1 MKMSVTQ
8 LKSKSGHVEGAGKEG
23 DNLCRCV
30 MDFSSSHLQVLRPK
44 NPSGPRPT
52 WVAGLPAESMKGPS
66 AGKVFLLFTVSP
78 GLLHQDVPGG
88 SPSNHSRSLK
98 TQRTKSGA
106 GRSAWLWD
114 CSDIR
119 YYPSEGLTK
128 GGGMF
133 GISLAFL
140 WLAH

>member
-1 MKMSVTQ
+1 MSVTQ
-8 LKSKSGHVEGAGKEG
+8 LKSRSGCVEGAGKEG
-23 DNLCRCV
+23 DNLSRCV
-30 MDFSSSHLQVLRPK
+30 VDFPSSHLQVLSPE

-52 WVAGLPAESMKGPS
+52 LVAGLPAEATKGPP
-66 AGKVFLLFTVSP
+66 ACKVSLLFTVSP
-78 GLLHQDVPGG
+78 GLLHQDVPGE

-98 TQRTKSGA
+98 TRRMKSGA
-106 GRSAWLWD
+106 GCSAWLWG
-114 CSDIR
+114 CFDIR

-140 WLAH
+140 WLAPK